1 MVAAV
6 GAPGYRA
13 RGRGLAGANGGSLMP
28 PPTLLPKD
36 REEDPLWAYVLVGL
50 VIMLLGVL
58 LGMVI

>member
-1 MVAAV
+1 
-6 GAPGYRA
+6 
-13 RGRGLAGANGGSLMP
+13 MP